1 MIRISA
7 CVIVKNEAENLPK
20 WLEHS
25 KQIADELIVVDTGS
39 TDNTVELAKAGG
51 AEVYHFDWCDDFA
64 AAKNFALEQATGEWI
79 FFNDPDEYFL
89 PDTLT
94 KIKEYIY
101 SIHGNRQI
109 AGLITHYYNINTDKN
124 NELISCDYQMRIFR
138 REKALR
144 YRGAIH
150 ESVYNMDESERGK
163 NRIFQ
168 QTNFILYHTGY
179 STHIVKDK
187 AKRNLRLLLR
197 EYEKDPQNAR
207 TYSYLMDAYYA
218 LGDYAN
224 TIKFARMALDADVIV
239 IGQKLRQYALM
250 FDAMQFS
257 GQYSDGELRAV
268 IEEAKR
274 ECPRYPDPYCQL
286 GCYAFYQGRYAE
298 AERELRQGIAYSN
311 RSTLDTSLMDTSI
324 ESWLP
329 RVYWL
334 LGSIM
339 EKRGKQSEAIA
350 FYEQAIAAY
359 PYEAGFLVSWYGLSK
374 DMDVLSRI
382 AFIEKQYDMKKDRP
396 FIAKQLAAYP
406 LGDEYLYFAQPA
418 VGSYDSFACAA
429 QWKAAAGK
437 AWMSLRDIYA
447 AAEPYCRQGTAEQQA
462 AWRMMQPMQPSQPV
476 VQVTEPQEY
485 VSIMIPTYNRPDYFE
500 QTLRSALAQDYPQV
514 EILVCDNSTD
524 DRTEQLIQKYL
535 ADPRLSYWRN
545 RDAKTKADNFRPF
558 ERLAKGKYLQWLM
571 DDDILA
577 PQKLTQMV
585 QVLRAHPEVTL
596 VASQRGYIDGN
607 GNVIEHIPDFE
618 IPEENGIFTGKDL
631 AKRMLVHSNNPIGE
645 PSAVLFRRD
654 DLQDHYWDATCRGYR
669 TISDVAMWVQLME
682 KGDCVVFREPLSWYR
697 RHDGQEGQQPDVVV
711 LSRIEWFQLNTE
723 YYERKAL
730 GYTEEDY
737 RKACA
742 NLVRDYEEIMYRM
755 ESLASPAMWNLYMD
769 CIDMMRQIA
778 AKDEGEGK
786 R

>member
-51 AEVYHFDWCDDFA
+51 AEVYHFTWCDDFA

-89 PDTLT
+89 PDTLA

-109 AGLITHYYNINTDKN
+109 AGIITHYYNINTDKN
-124 NELISCDYQMRIFR
+124 NDLISCDYQMRIFR
-138 REKALR
+138 REKTLR

-150 ESVYNMDESERGK
+150 ESIYNMDTSERGQ

-168 QTNFILYHTGY
+168 QTDFILYHTGY

-197 EYEKDPQNAR
+197 DYEKDPENAR
-207 TYSYLMDAYYA
+207 SYSYLMDAYYA
-218 LGDYAN
+218 LGDYEN

-257 GQYSDGELRAV
+257 GRYSDAELRAV
-268 IEEAKR
+268 IDEAKR

-286 GCYAFYQGRYAE
+286 GCYAFYQGQYIE
-298 AERELRQGIAYSN
+298 AEKELRQGIAYSD
-311 RSTLDTSLMDTSI
+311 RSKLDTSLMDTSI

-329 RVYWL
+329 RVFCL
-334 LGSIM
+334 LGNIM
-339 EKRGKQSEAIA
+339 EKKGRQAEALA
-350 FYEQAIAAY
+350 FYTKAITAY
-359 PYEAGFLVSWYGLSK
+359 PYEGGFLAFWYGISQR
-374 DMDVLSRI
+374 MDVLSRI
-382 AFIEKQYDMKKDRP
+382 AFIEKQYDKNKDGQ

-406 LGDEYLYFAQPA
+406 WGDEYLYFAQPE
-418 VGSYDSFACAA
+418 VGSYESFACAG
-429 QWKAAAGK
+429 QWKAAAEK
-437 AWMSLRDIYA
+437 AWLALKDIYA
-447 AAEPYCRQGTAEQQA
+447 AAAYFCQQGTPQEQA
-462 AWRMMQPMQPSQPV
+462 AWQMMQPKQPLV
-476 VQVTEPQEY
+476 RVAEPQEC
-485 VSIMIPTYNRPDYFE
+485 VSIMIPTYNRPEYFE

-535 ADPRLSYWRN
+535 SDPRLHYQRN
-545 RDAKTKADNFRPF
+545 RAARTKADNFRPF

-577 PQKLTQMV
+577 PQKLTKMV
-585 QVLRAHPEVTL
+585 QVLQMHPEVTL
-596 VASQRGYIDGN
+596 VASQRGFIDGE
-607 GNVIEHIPDFE
+607 GKVIAHTSEFA
-618 IPEENGIFTGKDL
+618 IPEENGIFAGREL
-631 AKRMLVHSNNPIGE
+631 AKRMLLHANNPIGE
-645 PSAVLFRRD
+645 PSAVLFRRE
-654 DLQDHYWDATCRGYR
+654 DLQDHYWEAACRGYR
-669 TISDVAMWVQLME
+669 TISDVAMWVQLLE

-697 RHDGQEGQQPDVVV
+697 RHAGQEGQQIDVVV
-711 LSRIEWFQLNTE
+711 LSRIEWFQLNSE

-730 GYTEEDY
+730 GYTRADY
-737 RKACA
+737 CTACEHLIA
-742 NLVRDYEEIMYRM
+742 DYEKTMYRL
-755 ESLASPAMWNLYMD
+755 EADASPAMWKLYLD
-769 CIDMMRQIA
+769 CIGMMRQIVTED
-778 AKDEGEGK
+778 KGEGK